1 MSRFAPSLNR
11 FGPILAVTNA
21 TKGKQRR
28 ARRVHLQLAPGTLAM
43 ATLPT
48 LVLSDAMAPQTD
60 LDRDADLDLDLDL
73 DLDVSPGLA
82 LHQ

>member
-1 MSRFAPSLNR
+1 
-11 FGPILAVTNA
+11 
-21 TKGKQRR
+21 
-28 ARRVHLQLAPGTLAM
+28 M